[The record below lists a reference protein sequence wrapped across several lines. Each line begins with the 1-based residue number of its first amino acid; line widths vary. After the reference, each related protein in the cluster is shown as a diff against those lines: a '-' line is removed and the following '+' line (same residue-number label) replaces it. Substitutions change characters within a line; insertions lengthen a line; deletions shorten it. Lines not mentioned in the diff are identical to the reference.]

1 MDHTECRPGRSFMG
15 RLPHGKDLIASI
27 ASFCRHQEIH
37 AATFSLIGAVSSV
50 TMGAYDQKQQVYVS
64 DQKTAPL
71 EIVACQGNISRKDDE
86 PFVHAHAVLAEEDG
100 TALGGHLFSE
110 TIVFAGEI
118 QLQEW
123 LGAPLERVYDPKTGL
138 MLWETA
144 PLLTID

>member
-1 MDHTECRPGRSFMG
+1 MDYTECRPGRNFIG
-15 RLPHGKDLIASI
+15 RLPHGKDLIKSI
-27 ASFCRHQEIH
+27 TSFCRHEQIQT
-37 AATFSLIGAVSSV
+37 ATFSLIGAVLSV
-50 TMGAYDQKQQVYVS
+50 TLGAYDQKQQVYVS

-71 EIVACQGNISRKDDE
+71 EIVACEGNISLKDGE

-100 TALGGHLFSE
+100 TTFGGHLFSE

-123 LGAPLERVYDPKTGL
+123 RGAPLERVYDPQTGL

-144 PLLTID
+144 PLSTVD